1 MSSIIRFAEIRDIP
15 ALLVLQH
22 KIHRELELEK
32 FYPFVNEDFFE
43 TMELLIN
50 LKQAVVAEH
59 EGEVVGCVGFSLQP
73 CAFNKNIIT
82 ATEIGWSASEKMTA
96 RESIQMYEAVVKE
109 AKRRGANFMKGCAP
123 VQVKKLGTYYKRK
136 KYTELETNY
145 LLEL

>member
-1 MSSIIRFAEIRDIP
+1 MTDMT
-15 ALLVLQH
+15 ALLKLQH

-32 FYPFVNEDFFE
+32 FYPFIDEDFFE
-43 TMELLIN
+43 IMRLLID

-59 EGEVVGCVGFSLQP
+59 NGEVVGCVGFSLQP
-73 CAFNKNIIT
+73 CAFNKNILT

-96 RESIQMYEAVVKE
+96 RESLQMYEAAVRE
-109 AKRRGANFMKGCAP
+109 AKRRGAKFMKGCAP
-123 VQVKKLGTYYKRK
+123 VQVKKLSTYYKRK